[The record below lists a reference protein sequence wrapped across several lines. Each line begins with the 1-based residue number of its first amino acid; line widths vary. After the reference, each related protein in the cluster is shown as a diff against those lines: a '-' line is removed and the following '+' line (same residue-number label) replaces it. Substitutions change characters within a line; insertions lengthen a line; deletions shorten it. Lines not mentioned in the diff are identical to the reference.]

1 MAPSSVLVLDGF
13 PLWDQLIIDIKIYVF
28 HYRITNSVAW
38 KRSREVLLDTI
49 GCAVLAANTSS
60 ECKTLLGPFIPGI
73 EVSHGFRL
81 PGTSFVLDPVK
92 EAWDMVTMIRWL
104 DFNDC
109 IGGVDWGHPS
119 GKSSNPCIL
128 HSFPGAEVRS

>member
-1 MAPSSVLVLDGF
+1 MASSSARDRDGL
-13 PLWDQLIIDIKIYVF
+13 PPWDQLIIDIKNYVF
-28 HYRITNSVAW
+28 HYKITNPTAW
-38 KRSREVLLDTI
+38 RRSREVLLDTM

-60 ECKTLLGPFIPGI
+60 ECKTLLGPFIPGT
-73 EVSHGFRL
+73 EVSYGFRL

-92 EAWDMVTMIRWL
+92 GAWDMGTMIRWL

-119 GKSSNPCIL
+119 GKYFNHKLLFST
-128 HSFPGAEVRS
+128 FRY